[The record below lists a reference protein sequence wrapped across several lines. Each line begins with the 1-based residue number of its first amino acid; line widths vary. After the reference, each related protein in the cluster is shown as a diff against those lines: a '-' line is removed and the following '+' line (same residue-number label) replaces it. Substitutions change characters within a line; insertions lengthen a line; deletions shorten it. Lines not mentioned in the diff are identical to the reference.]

1 MNSETKEWLDC
12 VENAVLKLDSKSI
25 IMTVL
30 HDSLPNFHITCY
42 VSVTLARMI
51 IHGTQQYLFQPEA
64 GEWGRKLL
72 EPGIVLQIWRC
83 CNNLPVATYMFLL
96 CLLEFEFIG
105 PFFQ

>member
-1 MNSETKEWLDC
+1 MILSLISTSLAMYQWLLQEWLH
-12 VENAVLKLDSKSI
+12 
-25 IMTVL
+25 M
-30 HDSLPNFHITCY
+30 
-42 VSVTLARMI
+42 
-51 IHGTQQYLFQPEA
+51 GTQQYLFHPEA

-72 EPGIVLQIWRC
+72 EPGIVLRIWRC